1 MKRITQILFVLM
13 VMLMVIGCSSQP
25 DPVEDDP
32 WTQPDP
38 GPSTPVEPAPPPP
51 PPPVA
56 QSPLVNGL
64 ILNGASNYT
73 VISGDTLSAIA
84 RSSYN
89 NGFLFPLID
98 MANDVVVD
106 YDLIYPDDVL
116 IIPNLEANR
125 NDARARA
132 NFMNYLRQ
140 IATEEVRRNRPDTA
154 DGLRA
159 LADSLDY

>member
-1 MKRITQILFVLM
+1 MKRITQILFVLLIA
-13 VMLMVIGCSSQP
+13 VVVIACGGGP
-25 DPVEDDP
+25 ETVEDDP
-32 WTQPDP
+32 WTQDP
-38 GPSTPVEPAPPPP
+38 GPSETVEPAPQPTT
-51 PPPVA
+51 

-73 VISGDTLSAIA
+73 IRSGDTLSAIA
-84 RSSYN
+84 RGQYN

-132 NFMNYLRQ
+132 NFRDYLRTV
-140 IATEEVRRNRPDTA
+140 ADSEVRRNRPDTA
-154 DGLRA
+154 NGLRA

>member
-1 MKRITQILFVLM
+1 MKRITQILFVLLIA
-13 VMLMVIGCSSQP
+13 VVVLGCKSTGETVEPQP
-25 DPVEDDP
+25 EIETPAPVE
-32 WTQPDP
+32 T
-38 GPSTPVEPAPPPP
+38 TPTPPPADQP
-51 PPPVA
+51 
-56 QSPLVNGL
+56 PLVNGL
-64 ILNGASNYT
+64 ILNGATNYT
-73 VISGDTLSAIA
+73 IRSGDTLSAIA
-84 RSSYN
+84 RGQYS

-98 MANDVVVD
+98 MANDVVAD
-106 YDLIYPDDVL
+106 YDLIFPDDVL

-132 NFMNYLRQ
+132 NFRNYLRQ